1 LFLEE
6 LGEKLTALGYDIDYL
21 TCVTE
26 KDDLKIKDEY
36 RDVQNLFS
44 LEGVDI
50 LA

>member
-1 LFLEE
+1 
-6 LGEKLTALGYDIDYL
+6 
-21 TCVTE
+21 VTE

-36 RDVQNLFS
+36 RDVQNLFF